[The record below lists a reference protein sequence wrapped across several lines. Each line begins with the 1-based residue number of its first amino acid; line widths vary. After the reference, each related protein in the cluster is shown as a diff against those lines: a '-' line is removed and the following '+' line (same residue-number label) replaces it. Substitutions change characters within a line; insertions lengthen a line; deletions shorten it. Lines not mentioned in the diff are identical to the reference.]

1 MKLGELLSHEPFE
14 PIDFLIMYNFLLL
27 RPFLLLPRLS
37 YITLTSK
44 NRIYLILPQLNS
56 MLSVM
61 FKYVS

>member
-27 RPFLLLPRLS
+27 LPFLLLPRLS
-37 YITLTSK
+37 CITLTNK

>member
-27 RPFLLLPRLS
+27 CPFLLLPRLS
-37 YITLTSK
+37 YITLTNK
-44 NRIYLILPQLNS
+44 NRVYLILPQLNS